1 MDLRGTRFS
10 EADLRNSIF
19 SFANLT
25 AANFAAA
32 HLEGCVFTDA
42 TIEEVN
48 FSDSTALKTNFSKV
62 ILRHC
67 SFEKTDF
74 TGALLRETVF
84 DNCNLSQANLAQA
97 DLSGA
102 TFIGCKLTGTQL
114 AGADLS
120 RTTFR
125 ESPEVPQHPTLP
137 PAANPNQPEAFE
149 IKAVPSPAPAEVEP
163 IPETVVIRTNLP
175 LGFERNGQ
183 AENSVAPEG
192 HALQTVQLTQEEL
205 SQINHEATVIE
216 TQDSFMEAFFTPLI
230 QENRELILE
239 SIKNGKY
246 PNDFRVKILEGCE
259 TFREKFNLDKDAAKA
274 TWNDEFNKRVQFFKI
289 PSRNAA
295 A

>member
-1 MDLRGTRFS
+1 MDLRGTRFN
-10 EADLRNSIF
+10 EADLRNSNF

-42 TIEEVN
+42 TIDDVI
-48 FSDSTALKTNFSKV
+48 FSDSTATKANFSKTN
-62 ILRHC
+62 LRRC

-125 ESPEVPQHPTLP
+125 ESPETLQHPALP
-137 PAANPNQPEAFE
+137 PAANPAQPESSQ
-149 IKAVPSPAPAEVEP
+149 IKAVSTHAPAEVEA
-163 IPETVVIRTNLP
+163 IPDTVVIRTNLP
-175 LGFERNGQ
+175 LGFEHKGQ
-183 AENSVAPEG
+183 AEKPEAPEG
-192 HALQTVQLTQEEL
+192 HAPETVQLTEGERAE
-205 SQINHEATVIE
+205 IIREPIVIE
-216 TQDSFMEAFFTPLI
+216 TQESFMDAFFSPLI
-230 QENRELILE
+230 RENQELILE

-246 PNDFRVKILEGCE
+246 PNDFRLKIMEGCE

-274 TWNDEFNKRVQFFKI
+274 IWNDEFNKRVQIFKF
-289 PSRNAA
+289 PSRTATA
-295 A
+295 